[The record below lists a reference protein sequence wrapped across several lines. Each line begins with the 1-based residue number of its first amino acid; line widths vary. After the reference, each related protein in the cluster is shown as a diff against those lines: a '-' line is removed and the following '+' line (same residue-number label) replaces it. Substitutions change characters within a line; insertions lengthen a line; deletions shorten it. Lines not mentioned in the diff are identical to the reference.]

1 MLGGLTAIAVSAS
14 DANARYYQTGVNVY
28 PEVATPMSPM
38 AATPMPMRT
47 PAFAMANSERPH
59 VGVNVYPGVYAP
71 MPPVMAMP
79 IPGTIPTEIRNNFE
93 RPHVGVNVYPG
104 VPTPMS
110 PNPMAQFADGPNLYQ
125 YVRSNPIGN
134 LDPTGLSTKCGT
146 AYLSCKTGV
155 KPWDVYGC
163 SNRAKLILGGERG
176 CVTLLLPKAIF
187 CTGSCEDIKGWRSA
201 GNPSIKLL
209 DHEACHACAFED
221 KGLLEYLRTWIPGD
235 IESPKYCDRHP
246 ITSTCNW

>member
-1 MLGGLTAIAVSAS
+1 MNRTHLIAVLVGLVAIAAFAP
-14 DANARYYQTGVNVY
+14 DAHARYYQVGVNVY
-28 PEVATPMSPM
+28 PAVATPMPP
-38 AATPMPMRT
+38 APMPPVAIAVPGRMHAPMPT
-47 PAFAMANSERPH
+47 GFDRPH
-59 VGVNVYPGVYAP
+59 VGVNVYPGIPSP
-71 MPPVMAMP
+71 MPHP
-79 IPGTIPTEIRNNFE
+79 
-93 RPHVGVNVYPG
+93 
-104 VPTPMS
+104 
-110 PNPMAQFADGPNLYQ
+110 DGPNLYQ

-146 AYLSCKTGV
+146 LYLTCKTGV

-163 SNRAKLILGGERG
+163 SNRAKWILGGERG

-187 CTGSCEDIKGWRSA
+187 CTGSCEDIKGWVST

-246 ITSTCNW
+246 MSSTCNW